1 MSEQVASLVDTFL
14 DDHWRSFFDLAQEH
28 CDGVVERAEEALRE
42 LALPSP
48 SVSHRLV
55 RGAGRSQKSS
65 ASASTAADRTVF
77 FQGLVDRREEARA
90 LKNYGLADVFE
101 EQLDRNA
108 VTVNRADR
116 SWSSVCGLGGP
127 VASPINQSDTL
138 LHSKGSISGSTVGVE
153 GGSVEGSRTQRDTRR
168 RALSEERRS
177 ELIEPHLRQDALQS
191 MLADPGGPAHQD
203 FMRASGYFD

>member
-1 MSEQVASLVDTFL
+1 MS
-14 DDHWRSFFDLAQEH
+14 
-28 CDGVVERAEEALRE
+28 
-42 LALPSP
+42 
-48 SVSHRLV
+48 
-55 RGAGRSQKSS
+55 GAGRSQKSS
-65 ASASTAADRTVF
+65 TSASTAADRTVL
-77 FQGLVDRREEARA
+77 FQGFFDRREEARA

-108 VTVNRADR
+108 VTVNRAER

-127 VASPINQSDTL
+127 VPSPFSHADALPHN
-138 LHSKGSISGSTVGVE
+138 KGSSSGPTAGVE
-153 GGSVEGSRTQRDTRR
+153 DGSVDGSRTQRDTRM

-177 ELIEPHLRQDALQS
+177 ELFEPHLRQDALQS